1 MVEKKNVLFLCTGNS
16 CRSQMAQG
24 WAAYLRGDEIEA
36 FSAGVAPAKLSSRAV
51 QVMAEAGVDI
61 SEYYSKHIDDLPG
74 IDFDLVVTVCDNA
87 KEQCPVWH
95 GKTKVIHHCFDD
107 PSTAIGTVEYV
118 MSEFRRVRDEIR
130 DFIKDLEL

>member
-1 MVEKKNVLFLCTGNS
+1 MVKKKNVLFLCTGNS

-24 WAAYLRGDEIEA
+24 WATYLRGDEIEA
-36 FSAGVAPAKLSSRAV
+36 FSAGVAPARLSSRAV
-51 QVMAEAGVDI
+51 EVMSEVGVDI
-61 SEYYSKHIDDLPG
+61 SRHYSKYIDDLAG

-95 GKTKVIHHCFDD
+95 GKAKVIHHCFDD
-107 PSTAIGTVEYV
+107 PTGALGTIDFI

-130 DFIKDLEL
+130 DFVSSLKV